1 MLTPRALRIT
11 RYRSFTGISWLFMG
25 FNMVPLVFVAYWNA
39 SWGDNDLTIS
49 DVERE
54 VAARARGASDDEIAQ
69 LHATTASNRRKT
81 RTRRT
86 VIAYARH
93 CRIEPLPGRASDCL
107 THCVCVCV
115 RVCMLVCVHVCVA
128 GTWRQWLYSSPT
140 AAWCR
145 LWQMTAKNT
154 SAGQTSAL

>member
-107 THCVCVCV
+107 TLCVCVCV
-115 RVCMLVCVHVCVA
+115 CVFVIR
-128 GTWRQWLYSSPT
+128 GF
-140 AAWCR
+140 
-145 LWQMTAKNT
+145 
-154 SAGQTSAL
+154 

>member
-1 MLTPRALRIT
+1 MLPCCGQLQVPLHMLTPRALRIT

-107 THCVCVCV
+107 TLCVCVCV
-115 RVCMLVCVHVCVA
+115 FVCWYVCMCVLQVPGVSGCTHHL
-128 GTWRQWLYSSPT
+128 RQRGVGSG
-140 AAWCR
+140 R
-145 LWQMTAKNT
+145 
-154 SAGQTSAL
+154 